1 MRKGLRAFR
10 AAARGAGAFT
20 LLELM
25 VVLFVLSI
33 MLTLVLPYFNMSG
46 DDLDA
51 QARQMASVLR
61 YLNET
66 AASRKETMEIKFDLA
81 KRLVTWSESGSEKA
95 ESFETLKAV
104 ELQSR
109 GTLTDGELTVFFGPT
124 GLGEFLNVYLSD
136 GGVEKTVAFN
146 PISGRVSI
154 SEGEAVDKKL
164 EKNSG

>member
-1 MRKGLRAFR
+1 MRNRLSALT
-10 AAARGAGAFT
+10 ATARGARAFT

-46 DDLDA
+46 NSLDA
-51 QARQMASVLR
+51 EARKMASVLR

-66 AASRKETMEIKFDLA
+66 AAARKETMQIKFDLA

-95 ESFETLKAV
+95 ESFQTLKAV
-104 ELQSR
+104 ELQSK
-109 GTLTDGELTVFFGPT
+109 GTLKEGELTVFFGPT

-136 GGVEKTVAFN
+136 GDAERTVAFN
-146 PISGRVSI
+146 PISGRVRI
-154 SEGEAVDKKL
+154 SDEEAPVKKTK
-164 EKNSG
+164 KNNE